1 MTGQTVVIL
10 GAGHAGGAAAALLR
24 QAGFE
29 GGIVLVGEEPL
40 PPYQRPPLSKAW
52 LKGEADPGS
61 LLLRPAGFYEKSGI
75 TLRLSVRA
83 TQIDRQGKAVVLE
96 SGERLAYDKLII
108 ATGARARRLPLPG
121 ADCAALH
128 ELRNVADAD
137 RLKAVLGHAK
147 RIAVVGG
154 GYIGLEVAAS
164 ARGLGVE
171 AVILEREAR
180 VLARVANPVLSEF
193 FTAYHRAHGVEIRT
207 GVDIASFESGGVR
220 LGNGCLITS
229 DCTLVGVGA
238 IPNDDLARAAGL
250 QCEQGICVD
259 LASRTSDADIYAIG
273 DVAWRPVPLYERSVR
288 LESVPNANEQA
299 RQAVA
304 DITGQPAPAAEVPW
318 FWSDQFDLK
327 LQIAGLVSGGETVV
341 MRGDPAAA
349 RFAVFHLRGDVI
361 QAVEAVNAAPEFV
374 IGRQL
379 IGRAQPVDA
388 RRLADPA
395 VPMKEVVA

>member
-1 MTGQTVVIL
+1 MPRQTVLIL
-10 GAGHAGGAAAALLR
+10 GAGHAGGTAAALLR

-29 GGIVLVGEEPL
+29 GGIVLVGEEQL

-52 LKGEADPGS
+52 LKGEADSGS

-83 TQIDRQGKAVVLE
+83 TQIDRQGKAVVLG

-121 ADCAALH
+121 ADCTALY

-137 RLKAVLGHAK
+137 RLKTVLGHAK

-164 ARGLGVE
+164 ARALGVE

-180 VLARVANPVLSEF
+180 VLARVANPALSEF
-193 FTAYHRAHGVEIRT
+193 FTAYHRARGVEILT
-207 GVDIASFESGGVR
+207 GVDIAAFESGGVR
-220 LGNGCLITS
+220 LGNGRLIPS

-238 IPNDDLARAAGL
+238 IPNDHLARAAGL
-250 QCEQGICVD
+250 KCEQGVCVD
-259 LASRTSDADIYAIG
+259 LAARTSDVDIYAIG
-273 DVAWRPVPLYERSVR
+273 DVAWRPVPLYDRSVR
-288 LESVPNANEQA
+288 LESVPNATEQA

-327 LQIAGLVSGGETVV
+327 LQIAGLVFGGETVV
-341 MRGDPAAA
+341 MRGDPATAK
-349 RFAVFHLRGDVI
+349 FALFHLRGDVI
-361 QAVEAVNAAPEFV
+361 QAVEAVNSAPEFV
-374 IGRQL
+374 VGRQL
-379 IGRAQPVDA
+379 IGRRQPVEP

-395 VPMKEVVA
+395 VPMKEVAA